1 MTAIVG
7 VLNKEAVAIAADS
20 AVTINCPSGHKVLNT
35 ANKIFQVSRK
45 HPVGVMMYNF
55 ATFMDTPWSIVIKMY
70 RDQLADK
77 SFGTLQDYVCDFVLY
92 LKSKDFFCTEKKQKQ
107 KLSMSMFAF
116 YNEIYGQALQSLSK
130 KRNIPL
136 DVLQLNYNNILPPIV
151 IHEEME
157 MILSDAELRYKKL
170 KQTEEFDNY
179 SIEEF
184 KKYASNEIGEFRNYI
199 NGKVKDPQ
207 NFEGVFIKSY
217 YAYLVSNEVNINNGT
232 GLVFVGYGENE
243 IFPSLV
249 SIIVESGFDGHLKY
263 TVNEA
268 TGVEENNEALIRPY
282 AQQDVINTV
291 LCGVDDEVRNQCD
304 LIFGETLNAYATH
317 VQNIIQMAGAPQ
329 EVLNEIQK
337 IGIDTY
343 VGFSSNKLE
352 SFIRQNYI
360 IRLLDT
366 VKYLGKEDLANMAES
381 LIALTGLK
389 RRMTSSEESVGGP
402 VDVAVISKSDGF
414 IWIKRKHYFDRAL
427 NEHFFT
433 RYK

>member
-20 AVTINCPSGHKVLNT
+20 AVTINCPSGHKLLNT

-55 ATFMDTPWSIVIKMY
+55 ASFMDTPWSIVIKMY

-77 SFGTLQDYVCDFVLY
+77 SFGTLQDYVSDFVSY
-92 LKSKDFFCTEKKQKQ
+92 LKLNDFFCTKKKQHQ
-107 KLSMSMFAF
+107 KLGLSMSAF
-116 YNEIYGQALQSLSK
+116 YNGIYGQALQSLSK

-136 DVLQLNYNNILPPIV
+136 NVLQLNYNNILPPIA
-151 IHEEME
+151 IHEEIE
-157 MILSDAELRYKKL
+157 MILTDAEKRFNNLE
-170 KQTEEFDNY
+170 QSEEFDNY
-179 SIEEF
+179 SLEEF
-184 KKYASNEIGEFRNYI
+184 KKYASNEIGEFRKYI
-199 NGKVKDPQ
+199 TGNVKDPLI
-207 NFEGVFIKSY
+207 FEDVFIKSY

-232 GLVFVGYGENE
+232 GLVFVGYGETE

-263 TVNEA
+263 TVNESI
-268 TGVEENNEALIRPY
+268 GVEENKEALIRPY

-291 LCGVDDEVRNQCD
+291 LCGVDDEVRNQCN
-304 LIFGETLNAYATH
+304 LIFRDTLNTYAKH
-317 VQNIIQMAGAPQ
+317 VLNIIQTAGAPCD
-329 EVLNEIQK
+329 VLNKIEK
-337 IGIDTY
+337 IGIDNY
-343 VGFSSNKLE
+343 VGMSSNKIDE
-352 SFIRQNYI
+352 FIKQNYI

-427 NEHFFT
+427 NEHFFS